1 MAAEA
6 GYGRYPLEI
15 LDDAELVDKILASE
29 TITPEIFTAEKGKRP
44 ITDYYSAENELQFIL
59 DHGDLSLEELHFYL
73 QENIE
78 KFLGEFAGKI
88 PYTRVTYTI
97 EDGTLKYAGID
108 ILDMLE
114 NTTRAAGPGSRE
126 YFENVGLAQAYRSLL
141 DPEDPALISGVISP
155 PKDWDYLFTFINER
169 SSAPA
174 LGKDIVTMHAVRT
187 PELRGT
193 LTNSQLIAATIFP
206 ESQFTSAEQ
215 FLTTP
220 FIYSENRSN
229 TYVTSVDDVLQAV
242 GLNPDQIAASR
253 LFEQAVDT
261 ELRSLINT
269 YVEGMLELAGSSQ
282 FIPAHEK
289 QARLQSLQDI
299 ISTTFVI
306 AQDIKKNIDATLNT
320 NKRSITDIKASEITV
335 GFDPSDFQS
344 MYAYAQDKPA
354 FIEGG
359 GSCPVVSMDGA
370 EGYLSQN
377 EMYQAMQE
385 GISFEEALQRKQ
397 NKQYELE
404 VSGEKITSCPDCGKK
419 DVVLQAADINKG
431 ILCCDNPSCNRHKL
445 RNPIRAENEQERFGI
460 RCVWE
465 GAKPKQ
471 TNLLG

>member
-6 GYGRYPLEI
+6 GYGRYPLDI
-15 LDDAELVDKILASE
+15 LNSSELADGLLQSE
-29 TITPEIFTAEKGKRP
+29 QIIPEVLTAEKGKRP

-59 DHGDLSLEELHFYL
+59 DHGDLSPEELHFYL
-73 QENIE
+73 RENVE

-108 ILDMLE
+108 ILDMLDR
-114 NTTRAAGPGSRE
+114 TTDAAGFGSRE
-126 YFENVGLAQAYRSLL
+126 YFENVGLTKAYTALL

-169 SSAPA
+169 RSAPA

-187 PELRGT
+187 PELRGSI
-193 LTNSQLIAATIFP
+193 TNSQLIANTLFP
-206 ESQFTSAEQ
+206 EQRFTSAEQ

-220 FIYSENRSN
+220 FIYSENQPKTSI
-229 TYVTSVDDVLQAV
+229 TSVDDVLQAI
-242 GLNPDQIAASR
+242 GLTPDEIAASR

-261 ELRSLINT
+261 ELSSLINT
-269 YVEGMLELAGSSQ
+269 YVEGMLELASSSQ

-289 QARLQSLQDI
+289 QIRLQSLQDA

-306 AQDIKKNIDATLNT
+306 AQDIKKNIDAKLST
-320 NKRSITDIKASEITV
+320 NKRSVSDINASEITV

-344 MYAYAQDKPA
+344 MYAYAQDRPA

-359 GSCPVVSMDGA
+359 GSCPVVSMDGS

-377 EMYQAMQE
+377 EMYQAMRE

-404 VSGEKITSCPDCGKK
+404 LSGERITSCPACGKK

-445 RNPIRAENEQERFGI
+445 RDPIRAQNEQEKFGI
-460 RCVWE
+460 RCVWDS
-465 GAKPKQ
+465 ARPKQ
-471 TNLLG
+471 TNIMW